1 MISCRDNKRRSPVRK
16 IYPLINKGEE
26 QSVKTQGNFW
36 LVNNK
41 VIRLSFEKTRSLQKL
56 YQEDYSFETQKS
68 QSTEIRS

>member
-1 MISCRDNKRRSPVRK
+1 MAFPKDNKKRNPFK
-16 IYPLINKGEE
+16 KNYPYRNKEGE
-26 QSVKTQGNFW
+26 QSVKIQRKFW
-36 LVNNK
+36 LENKK